1 VDTINLAEHATSLR
15 RVEVNSMKNGWI
27 I

>member
-1 VDTINLAEHATSLR
+1 VDTIILAEHATSLR
-15 RVEVNSMKNGWI
+15 RVEVNSMKNGSI